1 VRALRRKGP
10 VTSRADSFS
19 WTASRSG
26 WANDGIVRPILSR
39 LPAIPRSVW
48 SVGMT
53 EIDRRQLVGSLAA
66 SAAWAGVS
74 VRTALAQP
82 GNVPGEAVRRLLAA
96 SADRIDDI
104 GPGWLPIIADA
115 LGKMLAIDPELEV
128 RQIKQKLGG
137 LRIYYRSGYWEELQA
152 IVGQAERLCAT
163 TCEICGRRGSPCSPN
178 GWIRTLCDAHRV

>member
-1 VRALRRKGP
+1 
-10 VTSRADSFS
+10 
-19 WTASRSG
+19 
-26 WANDGIVRPILSR
+26 
-39 LPAIPRSVW
+39 
-48 SVGMT
+48 MT

-152 IVGQAERLCAT
+152 VVGEAERLCAT
-163 TCEICGRRGSPCSPN
+163 TCEICGRRGGLCRSN